1 MGERQSR
8 ASYKVPTLH
17 CNLIEFLPEGKNA
30 TDTFLQNVCTE
41 LMKKSRVAEVTPVE
55 DGVIVTFVS
64 NGLTPVEASRF
75 TLSVDEIVTEVIN
88 KT

>member
-1 MGERQSR
+1 MSARQPR
-8 ASYKVPTLH
+8 ASYKAPTLH

-41 LMKKSRVAEVTPVE
+41 LMKKSRAAEVTPVE
-55 DGVIVTFVS
+55 DGVVVTFVS

-75 TLSVDEIVTEVIN
+75 TLAVDEIATELIN
-88 KT
+88 KS